1 MKCVILLILMLA
13 LGLSG
18 CTGWLDGSYAST
30 IPHQEQ
36 TPPAENQIAE
46 VRNYSELHKA
56 LGNMIEKGV
65 ESAVLSVAGYEN
77 ARVKSDLNE
86 AVAELRKNNPIAA
99 YAVEKIEYELGTNAG
114 QPAVALA
121 ITYSHDRGELLKI
134 KHVAN
139 VDEAQKAIAG
149 YLDNCA
155 AATVLYLDNYE
166 AVDFVQIVEDYA
178 LRYPQRVMEIPTV
191 TVNVYPETGTARV
204 VELKYSYQN
213 SREALRN
220 MKDQVST
227 VFESAV
233 LYVSGDAAERE
244 KFSQLYSFLMERYDY
259 QNGTSITPAYS
270 LLRHGVGDA
279 KAFAV
284 VYAAMC
290 REAGLDCGII
300 TGTREGKPWVWNV
313 VYDGGNYYFVDLLRC
328 SAGGGFRERTE
339 KEMGDYVWDYS
350 AYPSRREN

>member
-1 MKCVILLILMLA
+1 MKRAILLILILV

-18 CTGWLDGSYAST
+18 CTGWMDGSYAST
-30 IPHQEQ
+30 MPHQDQ
-36 TPPAENQIAE
+36 TPSAENQIAE
-46 VRNYSELHKA
+46 VKNYSELCQA
-56 LGNMIEKGV
+56 LGSMAEKGV
-65 ESAVLSVAGYEN
+65 ESAVLSVADYEN
-77 ARVKSDLNE
+77 THIKSDLNE
-86 AVAELRKNNPIAA
+86 AIVEVRKSNPIAA
-99 YAVEKIEYELGTNAG
+99 YAVEKIEYELGTNVG

-121 ITYSHDRGELLKI
+121 ITYIHDRDELLKI
-134 KHVAN
+134 RRVAN
-139 VDEAQKAIAG
+139 VDEAQKVVAG

-178 LRYPQRVMEIPTV
+178 LNYPQRVMEIPSV
-191 TVNVYPETGTARV
+191 TVNVYPETGTERV
-204 VELKYSYQN
+204 VELKYSYQSN
-213 SREALRN
+213 REALRN
-220 MKDQVST
+220 MKDQVSN

-244 KFSQLYSFLMERYDY
+244 KFSQLYSFLMERYEY
-259 QNGTSITPAYS
+259 QLGTSITPAYS

-300 TGTREGKPWVWNV
+300 SGTRKGEPWVWNV
-313 VYDGGNYYFVDLLRC
+313 VYDEGNYYYVDLLRC
-328 SAGGGFRERTE
+328 SASGAFQERTE

-350 AYPSRREN
+350 ASPSCSEN